1 MEVAEIGN
9 LCPILPAHTHEDVL
23 SALLNIVGV
32 TEMMETALDPPEKIS
47 LRVRVVRS
55 CIED

>member
-55 CIED
+55 CI